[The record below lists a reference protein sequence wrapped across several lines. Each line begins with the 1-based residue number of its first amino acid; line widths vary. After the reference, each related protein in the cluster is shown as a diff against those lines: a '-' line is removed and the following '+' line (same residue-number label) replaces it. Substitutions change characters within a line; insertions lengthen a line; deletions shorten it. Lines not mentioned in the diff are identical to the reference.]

1 MKKDCSCS
9 LEPCSVFKKIL
20 CHKCFPAIHCNGCF
34 TMINSCHTMHD
45 TLEPRTG
52 LKVRNTSSNS
62 RYGQETVQLH
72 FNSPSEMQCKV
83 HQAVQKK

>member
-1 MKKDCSCS
+1 
-9 LEPCSVFKKIL
+9 
-20 CHKCFPAIHCNGCF
+20 
-34 TMINSCHTMHD
+34 MINSCHTMHD